1 MTKENIQI
9 TRYETVDEDIN
20 SIISLHKLI
29 SKDSNFNEHLI
40 YFDSNFKFYFK
51 SIVKNKTTD
60 EIYIIKINDV
70 LEGFIHFKLF
80 ENTLFL
86 NNICLSNSCQGKGIG
101 SFFLK
106 HTLMLAYKKSLIN
119 FELDVFLS
127 NNRAFKWYQSLG
139 LKINKKAIWM
149 KISKKKHQLDFE
161 NSQDIYFSKDSNGF
175 ESIFFE
181 KTKIATIINNKTIL
195 IHDLIFIN
203 KIPSQSYI
211 LITNQDVTQLSKTN
225 YNCTELE
232 TSTRMMGSLKEVLYN
247 LNKLNA

>member
-9 TRYETVDEDIN
+9 TKYETVDEEIN

-29 SKDSNFNEHLI
+29 SKESNLNEHLI

-51 SIVKNKTTD
+51 NIVTNKTTD

-139 LKINKKAIWM
+139 LKINNKAIWM

-225 YNCTELE
+225 YNCSEIE
-232 TSTRMMGSLKEVLYN
+232 TTTRMMGSLKEVLFN

>member
-29 SKDSNFNEHLI
+29 SKDSNLNEHLI

-51 SIVKNKTTD
+51 NIVTNKTTD

-106 HTLMLAYKKSLIN
+106 YTLMLAYKKSLIN

-127 NNRAFKWYQSLG
+127 NNRAFKWSQSLG

-149 KISKKKHQLDFE
+149 KISKKKHQLDYE
-161 NSQDIYFSKDSNGF
+161 NSEDIYFSKDSNGF
-175 ESIFFE
+175 ESIFF
-181 KTKIATIINNKTIL
+181 
-195 IHDLIFIN
+195 
-203 KIPSQSYI
+203 
-211 LITNQDVTQLSKTN
+211 
-225 YNCTELE
+225 
-232 TSTRMMGSLKEVLYN
+232 
-247 LNKLNA
+247 